1 MLRRRP
7 SLIAFDL
14 DGTLVDSAPDI
25 AYAVDQMLLRLGL
38 EPQGEEQVRG
48 WIGRGM
54 AMLVRRAL
62 TGCLWPSGDPPHMAE
77 AQAIFMAVY
86 QDHLAE
92 RTTLY
97 EGALPCLEALRL
109 ESLPL
114 ALVTNKPA
122 RFTHALVKAMGLE
135 GFFEVIASGD
145 DFVHQKPHPE
155 PLLKTAERI
164 GVDPLGSLMVG
175 DSQADAEAARRAG
188 FMLACVPYGYH
199 GGEGVLRF
207 EPDLLLETLEDL
219 PGQVLSLSIGS
230 P

>member
-38 EPQGEEQVRG
+38 EPQGEERVRC
-48 WIGRGM
+48 WVGRGM

-62 TGCLWPSGDPPHMAE
+62 TGSLWPLEDPPQMAE
-77 AQAIFMAVY
+77 AQAIFMAIY
-86 QDHLAE
+86 QEHLAE

-97 EGALPCLEALRL
+97 EGALPCLEALRV
-109 ESLPL
+109 EAIPL
-114 ALVTNKPA
+114 ALITNKPA

-145 DFVHQKPHPE
+145 DFAHQKPHPG
-155 PLLKTAERI
+155 PLLKTADRLR
-164 GVDPLGSLMVG
+164 VDPDKSLMVG

-188 FMLACVPYGYH
+188 FMLALVPYGYH
-199 GGEGVLRF
+199 GGEGVMRF
-207 EPDLLLETLEDL
+207 EPDLLLETLEHL
-219 PGQVLSLSIGS
+219 PGHLLSMSKGS